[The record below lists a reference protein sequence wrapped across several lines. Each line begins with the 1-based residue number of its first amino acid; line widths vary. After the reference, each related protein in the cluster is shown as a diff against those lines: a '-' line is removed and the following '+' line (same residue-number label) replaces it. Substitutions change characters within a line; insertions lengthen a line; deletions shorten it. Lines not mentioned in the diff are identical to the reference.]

1 MTAPTVVL
9 GEEGEVK
16 VWSKVYEILKRPF
29 PSKDIQWRIG
39 RKNKNGDKA
48 IVLAYVDARAIQERL
63 DEAFDT
69 WKTEYTPVDMGT
81 MEIDT
86 RNGTE
91 TKHVKGFLCEI
102 IGCKDSWV
110 MSRQD
115 GGDCTDFEPFKGGL
129 SSAFKRAGAALGIGR
144 YLYDLGETWV
154 EIDKYGNF
162 DPPQLPDWALPEE
175 ERGKAKPAKR
185 TVKTTTANTVS
196 EAKPAVDMSEHKC
209 AECGADVTTPV
220 ATFSQKKF
228 NKVLCFNCQRK
239 EKV

>member
-1 MTAPTVVL
+1 MTTPTVLL
-9 GEEGEVK
+9 GEEERTVFDKVNEV
-16 VWSKVYEILKRPF
+16 LKRPF
-29 PSKDIQWRIG
+29 PSKDIQWRVG
-39 RKNKNGDKA
+39 RKNKSGDKA
-48 IVLAYVDARAIQERL
+48 IVLAYVDARAIQDRL

-69 WKTEYTPVDMGT
+69 WEPEYTPVDMDT
-81 MEIDT
+81 MEVET

-91 TKHVKGFLCEI
+91 TKHVKGFLCKI
-102 IGCKDSWV
+102 IGRKDSLTI
-110 MSRQD
+110 SRQD

-154 EIDKYGNF
+154 EIDKFGKF

-175 ERGKAKPAKR
+175 ERGKAKPIK
-185 TVKTTTANTVS
+185 KSTTTVS
-196 EAKPAVDMSEHKC
+196 ASNEKPAVDMSEYKC